1 MAETKSVEPQITETE
16 VIQKYQQLQNQAQA
30 FANKIAE
37 FEADLAEHEMVIKTL
52 ADLGED
58 RRAYRFINGVLV
70 EKTVGAVLPDTE
82 NNAAQIRELI
92 AKFKS
97 ELETTEAQAVAWKNK
112 YNIKTQKEVMD
123 ERARAAAAAST

>member
-1 MAETKSVEPQITETE
+1 MAETKGDDNITESE
-16 VIQKYQQLQNQAQA
+16 VIERYQRMQNQCQA

-52 ADLGED
+52 KDLSED
-58 RRAYRFINGVLV
+58 RKAYRFINGVLV

-82 NNAAQIRELI
+82 GNAEQIKQVI

-97 ELETTEAQAVAWKNK
+97 ELENTENQAVAWKNK
-112 YNIKTQKEVMD
+112 YNIKSQREVMS
-123 ERARAAAAAST
+123 EQAVAK